1 MVANLNTILQF
12 KFQECRVLRREKEI
26 ALEELQR
33 AQDTI
38 SRLKIEKSSKSID
51 LYDPNNPDVLHK
63 RIKQHEKQMQE
74 LEDENE
80 KHINELSK
88 IEKSLAEY
96 KAENNQLRSM
106 ANEARIYKENE
117 EGMILELAGL
127 KNELEKCIQFN
138 QQLTEENQRLVEE
151 NNHKKTVSEGNG
163 GNNFDIRAVQLLL
176 KSIAITNIST
186 DYYNPLIRC
195 FFNEAKLR
203 NLLHNIVIN
212 ILLTTL

>member
-51 LYDPNNPDVLHK
+51 LYDPNTPDVLHK

-138 QQLTEENQRLVEE
+138 QQLTEENQE
-151 NNHKKTVSEGNG
+151 
-163 GNNFDIRAVQLLL
+163 D
-176 KSIAITNIST
+176 
-186 DYYNPLIRC
+186 C
-195 FFNEAKLR
+195 
-203 NLLHNIVIN
+203 
-212 ILLTTL
+212 

>member
-1 MVANLNTILQF
+1 
-12 KFQECRVLRREKEI
+12 
-26 ALEELQR
+26 
-33 AQDTI
+33 
-38 SRLKIEKSSKSID
+38 
-51 LYDPNNPDVLHK
+51 
-63 RIKQHEKQMQE
+63 
-74 LEDENE
+74 
-80 KHINELSK
+80 
-88 IEKSLAEY
+88 
-96 KAENNQLRSM
+96 M

-163 GNNFDIRAVQLLL
+163 GNKFDIRAVQLLL